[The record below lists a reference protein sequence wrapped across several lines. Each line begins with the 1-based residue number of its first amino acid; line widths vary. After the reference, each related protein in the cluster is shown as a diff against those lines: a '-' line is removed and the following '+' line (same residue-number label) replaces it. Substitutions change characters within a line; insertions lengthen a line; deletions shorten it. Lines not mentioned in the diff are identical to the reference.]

1 MYDRSSLM
9 RMMILIIIIISL
21 LLVVSAHFSKRT
33 KYQSDSSIFNKN
45 FIWQKKDKAYSLL
58 LHSVTF
64 HDGSFSAFSSK
75 WDSFMT
81 FPVEEEDI
89 RTIKNKVGGSLYK
102 FQKCTNCHKAE

>member
-21 LLVVSAHFSKRT
+21 LLVISARLSKRT
-33 KYQSDSSIFNKN
+33 KYQSDSSIFKEN

-75 WDSFMT
+75 WDSLMT
-81 FPVEEEDI
+81 FAVEEEDI
-89 RTIKNKVGGSLYK
+89 ITIKNKFGGSLYK
-102 FQKCTNCHKAE
+102 FQNCTNCHKAE

>member
-9 RMMILIIIIISL
+9 RMMILIIIVIFL
-21 LLVVSAHFSKRT
+21 LLVVSARFSKRT
-33 KYQSDSSIFNKN
+33 KYQSDSSIFKEN

-64 HDGSFSAFSSK
+64 HDSSFAAFSSK
-75 WDSFMT
+75 WDSLMT
-81 FPVEEEDI
+81 FPVKEEDI
-89 RTIKNKVGGSLYK
+89 RTIKNKFGASLYK

>member
-1 MYDRSSLM
+1 MYDRATLM
-9 RMMILIIIIISL
+9 RMMILIIIMISL
-21 LLVVSAHFSKRT
+21 LLVVSERLSKRT

-64 HDGSFSAFSSK
+64 HDSSFSAFSSK

-89 RTIKNKVGGSLYK
+89 RTIKNKFGGSLYK
-102 FQKCTNCHKAE
+102 FQNCTNCHKAE